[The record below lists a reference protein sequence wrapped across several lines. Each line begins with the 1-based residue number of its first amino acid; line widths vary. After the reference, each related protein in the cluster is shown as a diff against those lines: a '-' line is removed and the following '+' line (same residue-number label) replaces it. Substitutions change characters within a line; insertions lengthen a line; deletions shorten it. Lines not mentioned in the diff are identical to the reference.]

1 MVSFLLPMTSYTNIY
16 LDMTMDLQLGD
27 YLCKYK
33 YKLSFIPPSSN
44 AQWAITQITKKS
56 SSTYFSYEAL
66 GLLHLVIRRTKKIL
80 LLLLLL

>member
-27 YLCKYK
+27 FLCKYK

-44 AQWAITQITKKS
+44 AQWAITQITKKII
-56 SSTYFSYEAL
+56 
-66 GLLHLVIRRTKKIL
+66 LHL
-80 LLLLLL
+80 LLL